1 LFVKNGVKIG
11 RIFYKNYDLNYIFTN
26 IVGFNGFNGTS
37 IPEIDSE
44 CPKKK

>member
-1 LFVKNGVKIG
+1 M
-11 RIFYKNYDLNYIFTN
+11 RIKYDKSYIFTN
-26 IVGFNGFNGTS
+26 IVGLSGLNGTS